1 MMQEIFIY
9 CALFGGIA
17 GLLAG
22 LFGIGG
28 GVVLVPFFL
37 WLFSE
42 QRFPQETVMHSAI
55 ATSLAT
61 IIITSIASVTTHHR
75 LGSVLWNIVYKLA
88 PGVFLGAI
96 VGAALADHLPTD
108 SLRMFFAAYLFY
120 VGVEMAFQWRPKR
133 VNVQVSSSLLRFSGI
148 LIGTLSSILGIGG
161 GTLTVPL
168 LNRFNYP
175 MRNSVAISSA
185 CGLPIAISGTIS
197 FAILGW
203 NKTGLP
209 EGSIGYVY
217 WPAFIGIVLT
227 STLMAPVGAK
237 LAHKLPTK
245 SLKRFF
251 SLLLLAITLKMV
263 W

>member
-9 CALFGGIA
+9 CTLFGGIA

-37 WLFSE
+37 WLFTKQE
-42 QRFPQETVMHSAI
+42 FPQETVMHSAI

-61 IIITSIASVTTHHR
+61 IIVTAIASVTAHHR
-75 LGSVLWNIVYKLA
+75 LGSVIWEIVYKLA
-88 PGVFLGAI
+88 PGVFIGAT
-96 VGAALADHLPTD
+96 VGATLADHFPTE
-108 SLRMFFAAYLFY
+108 SLRLFFAAYLFI
-120 VGVEMAFQWRPKR
+120 VGIEMAFQWQPK
-133 VNVQVSSSLLRFSGI
+133 QAKAQISFTMLRFFGLVIGI
-148 LIGTLSSILGIGG
+148 LSSILGIGG

-168 LNRFNYP
+168 LSRYNYP
-175 MRNSVAISSA
+175 MRNAVAISSA
-185 CGLPIAISGTIS
+185 CGLPIAISSTLS
-197 FAILGW
+197 FAVLGW
-203 NKTGLP
+203 DKAGLP

-217 WPAFIGIVLT
+217 WPAFVGIILT

-245 SLKRFF
+245 LLKRFF
-251 SLLLLAITLKMV
+251 SLLVFAITLKMV

>member
-1 MMQEIFIY
+1 MQEIFVY
-9 CALFGGIA
+9 CALFGSISGV
-17 GLLAG
+17 LAG

-37 WLFSE
+37 WLFTK
-42 QRFPQETVMHSAI
+42 QGFPQDTVMHTAI

-61 IIITSIASVTTHHR
+61 IIITSISSVTAHHR
-75 LGSVLWNIVYKLA
+75 LGSLLWDIVAKLT
-88 PGVFLGAI
+88 PGVFIGAI
-96 VGAALADHLPTD
+96 IGAALADHLPAD
-108 SLRMFFAAYLFY
+108 SLRMFFAVYLFF
-120 VGVEMAFQWRPKR
+120 VGVEMAFQWQPKR
-133 VNVQVSSSLLRFSGI
+133 AKEQASSVVLRFSGVV
-148 LIGTLSSILGIGG
+148 IGILSSILGIGG

-168 LNRFNYP
+168 LSRFNVP
-175 MRNSVAISSA
+175 MRNAVAVSSA

-197 FAILGW
+197 FAVLGW
-203 NKTGLP
+203 NKPGLS
-209 EGSIGYVY
+209 EGSIGYIY
-217 WPAFIGIVLT
+217 WPAFVGIVLT

-251 SLLLLAITLKMV
+251 SLLVLAITLKMV

>member
-9 CALFGGIA
+9 CTLFGGIA

-28 GVVLVPFFL
+28 GLVLVPFFL
-37 WLFSE
+37 WLFTK
-42 QRFPQETVMHSAI
+42 QGFPQGTVMHSAI

-61 IIITSIASVTTHHR
+61 IIVTSIASVAAHHR
-75 LGSVLWNIVYKLA
+75 LGSVLWEVVFKLA

-96 VGAALADHLPTD
+96 AGAALADHLPTE
-108 SLRMFFAAYLFY
+108 SLRLFFAAYLFI
-120 VGVEMAFQWRPKR
+120 VGVEMAFQWQPK
-133 VNVQVSSSLLRFSGI
+133 QAKELMSSVMLLFSGFV
-148 LIGTLSSILGIGG
+148 IGILSSILGIGG

-168 LNRFNYP
+168 LSRYNFP
-175 MRNSVAISSA
+175 MRTAVAISSA
-185 CGLPIAISGTIS
+185 CGLPIAISSTLS

-203 NKTGLP
+203 DKAGLP

-217 WPAFIGIVLT
+217 WPAFAGIILT
-227 STLMAPVGAK
+227 SILLAPVGAK
-237 LAHKLPTK
+237 IAHKLPAR

-251 SLLLLAITLKMV
+251 SLLVFVITLKMV

>member
-37 WLFSE
+37 WLFTK
-42 QRFPQETVMHSAI
+42 QGFPQETVMHIAI

-61 IIITSIASVTTHHR
+61 IIITSIASVTAHHR
-75 LGSVLWNIVYKLA
+75 LGSVMWEIVYKLA
-88 PGVFLGAI
+88 PGVFIGAI
-96 VGAALADHLPTD
+96 VGAAFADHLPTE
-108 SLRMFFAAYLFY
+108 SLRLFFAAYLFI
-120 VGVEMAFQWRPKR
+120 VGVEMAFQWQPK
-133 VNVQVSSSLLRFSGI
+133 QAKIQISSAMLRIFGLVIGI
-148 LIGTLSSILGIGG
+148 LSSILGIGG

-168 LNRFNYP
+168 LNRYNFT
-175 MRNSVAISSA
+175 MRNAVAISSA
-185 CGLPIAISGTIS
+185 CGLPIAISSTFS

-203 NKTGLP
+203 NKAGLP
-209 EGSIGYVY
+209 DGSIGYVY
-217 WPAFIGIVLT
+217 WPAFVGIVLV
-227 STLMAPVGAK
+227 STLLAPVGAK

-245 SLKRFF
+245 TLKRFF
-251 SLLLLAITLKMV
+251 SLLVFAITLKMV